1 MIVDPSRVTAWVFDM
16 DDTLYPREQG
26 VMRLVQERIN
36 LFLME
41 AVGLPG
47 PEARVLQKQFLN
59 EYGTTL
65 AGLMANYQVDPERFL
80 REVHDVPLDGLEP
93 NPDLAAALAALPGRK
108 FVLTNAA
115 RGHATRVLN
124 RLGVADR
131 FAGVFAIEDMDLTP
145 KPAPA
150 TFRRFLAAFD
160 VDPHAAVFFED
171 TPRNL
176 APAKA
181 LGMTTVLVGDGHGHE
196 VGDWIDARTPDLLDF
211 LKPLAFRDAA

>member
-80 REVHDVPLDGLEP
+80 REVHDVPLEGLEP

-211 LKPLAFRDAA
+211 LQPLAFRDAA

>member
-1 MIVDPSRVTAWVFDM
+1 MIVDPSRVTSWVFDM

-65 AGLMANYQVDPERFL
+65 AGLMANYQVDPARFL
-80 REVHDVPLDGLEP
+80 HEVHDVPLDGLEP
-93 NPDLAAALAALPGRK
+93 SPDLALALAALPGRK

-115 RGHATRVLN
+115 RGHAERVLD
-124 RLGVADR
+124 RVGVGDR
-131 FAGVFAIEDMDLTP
+131 FDGVFAIEDMDLT
-145 KPAPA
+145 A
-150 TFRRFLAAFD
+150 
-160 VDPHAAVFFED
+160 
-171 TPRNL
+171 
-176 APAKA
+176 
-181 LGMTTVLVGDGHGHE
+181 
-196 VGDWIDARTPDLLDF
+196 
-211 LKPLAFRDAA
+211 

>member
-1 MIVDPSRVTAWVFDM
+1 MIVDPSRVTSWVFDM

-65 AGLMANYQVDPERFL
+65 AGLMANYQVDPARFL
-80 REVHDVPLDGLEP
+80 HEVHDVPLDGLEP
-93 NPDLAAALAALPGRK
+93 SPDLAVALAALPGRK

-115 RGHATRVLN
+115 RGHAERVLD
-124 RLGVADR
+124 RVGVADR
-131 FAGVFAIEDMDLTP
+131 FDGVFAIEDMDLTP

-160 VDPHAAVFFED
+160 VDPQTSVFFED

-196 VGDWIDARTPDLLDF
+196 IGDWIDARTPDLLDF
-211 LKPLAFRDAA
+211 LQPLAFRDAA